1 MTIYSSYFVV
11 AAGGSGLCV
20 SCVSVFPFFCF
31 TAVKLFISFVFMG
44 VVNSSVWG
52 FSSSTFY
59 EPGFVDRY
67 CLNLT

>member
-1 MTIYSSYFVV
+1 
-11 AAGGSGLCV
+11 LCV